1 MANWG
6 AARPRLGTALV
17 FTLSVAMLA
26 AAIAFAWLRATL
38 PSEPAMISSDFWHWS
53 AAGVE
58 VLPLGDAGPF
68 QDGDVVTGVGGI
80 PLDTL
85 AGDALRPGLRNS
97 ADTLPRTLHVAV
109 DRRGNPIQLDVTLV
123 PQPVGALLIAGLALL
138 GYTVV
143 QAVVALLA
151 FLRRPGEAW
160 RRGFL
165 IGSVGNIASA
175 VIWQLGLRPT
185 DLARPERIVLL
196 FVLGASFHL
205 LFWSSVVHVIASWP
219 ARANE
224 AIGRKPVI
232 AALYGLP
239 QVALVAGVGITRAV
253 APSSLEWVGSWEVVL
268 AAVVLVLIGLVLV
281 VLGRAYLRTPA
292 GHDRWLRIVI
302 ASCLAGALA
311 VGLLSV
317 LPVLLIGE
325 PLATRSAVASL
336 GLPLAVVLIVGSLRN
351 QLFEVD
357 VLLASRRRL
366 VVARE
371 EERRRLRRDLHDG
384 IGPMLAA
391 MTLKV
396 DLARD
401 AVHSNPAAADAAL
414 VALKADTQAAVAEVR
429 RLTRDLRPPALD
441 ELGVVDAIRQRAVD
455 LGDGA
460 DDARLEI
467 AVEVAGALPRLDAAV
482 EAAAYRIALEAMTNV
497 VRHAG
502 ARHCRV
508 RLAGN
513 GALVVEVADDG
524 AGFAAGRGAGVGMMS
539 MRERCTELGGSLTV
553 ERTADGWTK
562 VRAVLP
568 VAS

>member
-6 AARPRLGTALV
+6 ATRPRLGSAV
-17 FTLSVAMLA
+17 VVTLSLAMLA
-26 AAIAFAWLRATL
+26 AAIAFTWLRSTL
-38 PSEPAMISSDFWHWS
+38 PSELAMISADTWHWT
-53 AAGVE
+53 ADGVE

-68 QDGDVVTGVGGI
+68 QDGDVVTGVGGT
-80 PLDTL
+80 PLETL
-85 AGDALRPGLRNS
+85 AGGVLRPGGRDT
-97 ADTLPRTLHVAV
+97 ADTWTTTLHIAV
-109 DRRGNPIQLDVTLV
+109 DRRGNPIQLDVTLLA
-123 PQPVGALLIAGLALL
+123 QPVGSLLMGGLALL
-138 GYTVV
+138 GYTLV
-143 QAVVALLA
+143 QAAVALLA

-165 IGSVGNIASA
+165 VGSVGNIASA

-224 AIGRKPVI
+224 AIGRTPVI
-232 AALYGLP
+232 VALYGLP
-239 QVALVAGVGITRAV
+239 QVALVAGVVLARALT
-253 APSSLEWVGSWEVVL
+253 PSSLAWLGSWDAVL
-268 AAVVLVLIGLVLV
+268 AAVVLVMIGIVLV
-281 VLGRAYLRTPA
+281 TLGRAYLRTPA

-311 VGLLSV
+311 VGILSV
-317 LPVLLIGE
+317 LPILFIGH
-325 PLATRSAVASL
+325 PLASRSAVASL

-401 AVHSNPAAADAAL
+401 AVRTNPDAADAAR

-441 ELGVVDAIRQRAVD
+441 ELGVVDAIRQRAVE
-455 LGDGA
+455 LAGGT
-460 DDARLEI
+460 DDERVEI
-467 AVEVAGALPRLDAAV
+467 VVEVASGLPRLDAAV

-513 GALVVEVADDG
+513 GALVVEVSDDG
-524 AGFAAGRGAGVGMMS
+524 AGFAAGRGAGVGMTS
-539 MRERCTELGGSLTV
+539 MRERCAELGGSLTV